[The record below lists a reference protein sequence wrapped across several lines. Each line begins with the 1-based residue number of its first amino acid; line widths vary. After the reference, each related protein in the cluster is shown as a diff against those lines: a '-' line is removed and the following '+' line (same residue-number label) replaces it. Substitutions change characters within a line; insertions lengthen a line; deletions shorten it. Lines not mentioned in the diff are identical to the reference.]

1 MAIHRRRCGACYRFW
16 SLPPYDAF
24 LGPPAHFSA
33 GRLIPD
39 NKTIVDFREDN
50 GRAIRQVYARF
61 VALCRTILFA
71 PGQPLMYA
79 SSYAALA
86 DAATPPSF
94 LISGSGEVPEGKAA
108 GMRASYA
115 VRERRLAG
123 LGMGWRDVTA
133 TESGEVPDGK
143 ANYCEYITR
152 PGDVSAA
159 GNARQG
165 APLRRS
171 FLTTFEEV
179 IGKHHLVHR
188 GWEGKSE
195 ARHLKRSDRDS
206 PVAYAKNRQL
216 PQGLIEVGVSE
227 ERTSLFF
234 RA

>member
-1 MAIHRRRCGACYRFW
+1 MAIHRRRCGACCRFW

-33 GRLIPD
+33 GRFIPD

-50 GRAIRQVYARF
+50 GRAIRHVYARF

-94 LISGSGEVPEGKAA
+94 LISG
-108 GMRASYA
+108 
-115 VRERRLAG
+115 
-123 LGMGWRDVTA
+123 
-133 TESGEVPDGK
+133 SGEVPDGK

-227 ERTSLFF
+227 ERMSLFF

>member
-1 MAIHRRRCGACYRFW
+1 MPFRPVFLWTDLLVFVLVAAIIAFACYVNRHEHLLVPW
-16 SLPPYDAF
+16 KKVARSRYGMCSLVVLSVFIVIGLLDSLHYRP
-24 LGPPAHFSA
+24 
-33 GRLIPD
+33 RL
-39 NKTIVDFREDN
+39 E
-50 GRAIRQVYARF
+50 ARQA
-61 VALCRTILFA
+61 
-71 PGQPLMYA
+71 
-79 SSYAALA
+79 
-86 DAATPPSF
+86 
-94 LISGSGEVPEGKAA
+94 
-108 GMRASYA
+108 
-115 VRERRLAG
+115 
-123 LGMGWRDVTA
+123 
-133 TESGEVPDGK
+133 DGK